1 MPFIDAPS
9 NFYLGREVDAA
20 SGEVKRDDV
29 VYYDSRD
36 LTTHGLI
43 VGMTG
48 SGKTGLA
55 IGLIEEA
62 ILDGV
67 PAILVDPK
75 GDLGNLLLTF
85 PGFSPAEFQPWVQED
100 EARRENTTV
109 AELAAKKAALWQ
121 KGLADWDITSE
132 RMKVLKNAADY
143 DVFIHTPGSESGI
156 PVSILASLRAP
167 KGGFDADPEANRE
180 QISSLVTA
188 ILSLAG
194 ISAEPLSD
202 PRHVLLSNIFEH
214 NWRQGQDLTLETLIM
229 QTQKPPFEKLGVMP
243 VNDFFPEKDRF
254 ALAMSLNAVIASPSF
269 KAWEV

>member
-9 NFYLGREVDAA
+9 NFYLGRAVDPA
-20 SGEVKRDDV
+20 SGEVNKDDV

-85 PGFSPAEFQPWVQED
+85 PDFKPEDFQPWVQED
-100 EARRENTTV
+100 EARRDNVTV
-109 AELAAKKAALWQ
+109 AELAAKKAEQWQ
-121 KGLADWDITSE
+121 KGLADWDITPE
-132 RMKVLKNAADY
+132 RMKLLKESADFEM
-143 DVFIHTPGSESGI
+143 FIYTPGSESGI

-167 KGGFDADPEANRE
+167 KDGFDADPEANR
-180 QISSLVTA
+180 
-188 ILSLAG
+188 
-194 ISAEPLSD
+194 
-202 PRHVLLSNIFEH
+202 
-214 NWRQGQDLTLETLIM
+214 
-229 QTQKPPFEKLGVMP
+229 
-243 VNDFFPEKDRF
+243 
-254 ALAMSLNAVIASPSF
+254 
-269 KAWEV
+269 